1 MKQWYSINKTTG
13 VEKPVSP
20 DEMNRL
26 KTAKFSAK
34 KFRFE
39 ERDIPDPAPLAE
51 KPIAVKA
58 VPKPEVTDK
67 EPAK

>member
-20 DEMNRL
+20 DEMSRL

-34 KFRFE
+34 KFNFE
-39 ERDIPDPAPLAE
+39 EREIPDPAPPAE

-58 VPKPEVTDK
+58 VPKPEATDK
-67 EPAK
+67 DTK

>member
-13 VEKPVSP
+13 VEKAVSP

-26 KTAKFSAK
+26 KTASFSAK
-34 KFRFE
+34 KFKFE
-39 ERDIPDPAPLAE
+39 EREIPDPAPQAE

-58 VPKPEVTDK
+58 VPKPETTDK
-67 EPAK
+67 DTK

>member
-1 MKQWYSINKTTG
+1 MKQWFSINKTTG
-13 VEKPVSP
+13 VEKAVSP

-34 KFRFE
+34 KFNFE
-39 ERDIPDPAPLAE
+39 EREITDPAPPAE

-67 EPAK
+67 DTPK